1 MNVEIKGIHLEVNQ
15 KMREYIESKMT
26 RLDFARELIVD
37 FLLNLTK
44 ERRRFAVEATVNFRW
59 SVSTHVGV
67 KAYDLYT
74 GIDKLFDKLEAKI
87 EKEKTKI
94 KEHHHKKEPATEA
107 E

>member
-1 MNVEIKGIHLEVNQ
+1 MAATTDTDLKEL
-15 KMREYIESKMT
+15 
-26 RLDFARELIVD
+26 RLDIEGMTCASCVSRVERG
-37 FLLNLTK
+37 LNRLDG
-44 ERRRFAVEATVNFRW
+44 VEATVNFRW

-67 KAYDLYT
+67 KAYDLYK
-74 GIDKLFDKLEAKI
+74 GIDELFDKLEAKI